1 MVSAAII
8 AEISAP
14 HRASCEDCL
23 PQSSTD
29 CTLDRDNMPSR
40 EKWYRKNLCFQ
51 VKNMSVKV
59 WETVSVYW
67 AAHEKW
73 EIHAK
78 EEITFMIL
86 IAQFLGQEIKRHKD
100 WINEMPAWNC
110 ELVAFSECSNRHV
123 GMSSPTNPL
132 GSWDQDMLVP
142 HLWFATRRGL
152 GRKPWGTDDST
163 CWIWG
168 HIQKRQGR
176 DRYQQLIFWKHLH
189 KECQRGR
196 GIMKT
201 SNALKSTLCQFYFQ
215 QKIIVCYL
223 WDRLTRSTFHSIPNT
238 STLALLSWFSS
249 SSCESKIKL
258 PCQLESRKVALIWRA
273 VADKFGC
280 TTCVEEQWWHAWPCL
295 PLLQSLSRN
304 NFSILWKIFWKTYWK
319 IIPTS
324 KTCEVSQPTIQA
336 SAWNASATHA
346 VISNFL

>member
-59 WETVSVYW
+59 WETVSVCW

-110 ELVAFSECSNRHV
+110 ELVAFSACSNRHV
-123 GMSSPTNPL
+123 GMSSPTNPPGLL
-132 GSWDQDMLVP
+132 GSGHACAASLICNK
-142 HLWFATRRGL
+142 ARI
-152 GRKPWGTDDST
+152 RKEALRNRWLNM
-163 CWIWG
+163 WIWG

-176 DRYQQLIFWKHLH
+176 DRYQTVDFLETCSQRMPKGARNYENIECTEKYVMSILLSTKNHCMLFVGSSDPKTHSTAFQTPQHLH
-189 KECQRGR
+189 CCLGV
-196 GIMKT
+196 
-201 SNALKSTLCQFYFQ
+201 L
-215 QKIIVCYL
+215 
-223 WDRLTRSTFHSIPNT
+223 
-238 STLALLSWFSS
+238 
-249 SSCESKIKL
+249 IKL
-258 PCQLESRKVALIWRA
+258 RMKN
-273 VADKFGC
+273 K
-280 TTCVEEQWWHAWPCL
+280 
-295 PLLQSLSRN
+295 
-304 NFSILWKIFWKTYWK
+304 
-319 IIPTS
+319 
-324 KTCEVSQPTIQA
+324 A
-336 SAWNASATHA
+336 SMSTR
-346 VISNFL
+346 I